1 MANLL
6 NRLISLI
13 VCLAILAGGIY
24 LSIEETKKNE
34 ELKADLDDVVN
45 TEWIPGIENNSQEQQ

>member
-6 NRLISLI
+6 NRLISLV

-34 ELKADLDDVVN
+34 ELKADLEDVTLTDWV
-45 TEWIPGIENNSQEQQ
+45 PGLGGN